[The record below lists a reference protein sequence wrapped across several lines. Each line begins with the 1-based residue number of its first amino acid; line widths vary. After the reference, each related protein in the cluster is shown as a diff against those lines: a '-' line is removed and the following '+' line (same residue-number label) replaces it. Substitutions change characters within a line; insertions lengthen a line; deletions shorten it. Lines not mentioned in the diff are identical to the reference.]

1 MNEIFQTQYA
11 IEPTIKIRL
20 DENPAAVYLAGLGT
34 QNSRY
39 GISGKGLASSRT
51 PRDWKFRLREREI
64 T

>member
-1 MNEIFQTQYA
+1 MNEIVQTQYA
-11 IEPTIKIRL
+11 TEPTIKIRL
-20 DENPAAVYLAGLGT
+20 DENPAVVFLAGLGT

-51 PRDWKFRLREREI
+51 PLDLVFRLREREI